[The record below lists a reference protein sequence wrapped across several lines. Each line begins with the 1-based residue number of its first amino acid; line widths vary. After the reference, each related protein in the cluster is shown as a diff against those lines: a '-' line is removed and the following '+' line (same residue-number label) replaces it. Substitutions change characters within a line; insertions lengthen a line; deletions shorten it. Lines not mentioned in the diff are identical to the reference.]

1 MANRRN
7 AQPNQIISG
16 EFRQNFGIDIVREER
31 SRILFESQ
39 AAQPMGDV
47 GRHYWVRGN

>member
-7 AQPNQIISG
+7 AQANQIIRG

-31 SRILFESQ
+31 SRNIVRVPGR
-39 AAQPMGDV
+39 AAN
-47 GRHYWVRGN
+47 W